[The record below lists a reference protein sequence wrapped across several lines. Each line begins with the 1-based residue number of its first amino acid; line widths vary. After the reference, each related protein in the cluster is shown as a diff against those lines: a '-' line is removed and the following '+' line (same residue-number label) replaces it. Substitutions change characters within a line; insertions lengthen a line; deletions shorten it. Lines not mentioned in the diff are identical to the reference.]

1 MGGVLASG
9 LPACM
14 IRRMSEPPRLRLRL
28 HLGRSIMVGPGKA
41 DLLAAVAATGS
52 ITAAGRTMGMS
63 YKRAWLLVDTMN
75 RCFREPLV
83 AAAKGGVG
91 GGSARLTPAGERVLA
106 LYRGIEAH
114 AAAACAGDMREL
126 AALAVDEP
134 PEG

>member
-1 MGGVLASG
+1 MLVAM
-9 LPACM
+9 PY
-14 IRRMSEPPRLRLRL
+14 PPRLRLRL
-28 HLGRSIMVGPGKA
+28 HLGRSVMVGPGKA

-52 ITAAGRTMGMS
+52 ITAAGRTMSMS

-83 AAAKGGVG
+83 VAAKGGTG

-106 LYRGIEAH
+106 LYRRIEAH
-114 AAAACAGDMREL
+114 AAETCATEMQEL
-126 AALAVDEP
+126 AGLAVDEP

>member
-1 MGGVLASG
+1 
-9 LPACM
+9 
-14 IRRMSEPPRLRLRL
+14 
-28 HLGRSIMVGPGKA
+28 MVGPGKA

-83 AAAKGGVG
+83 AAAKGGAG
-91 GGSARLTPAGERVLA
+91 GGNARLTPAGERVLA
-106 LYRGIEAH
+106 LYRRIEAH

-126 AALAVDEP
+126 ADLAVDEP

>member
-1 MGGVLASG
+1 
-9 LPACM
+9 
-14 IRRMSEPPRLRLRL
+14 MSELPRLRLRL
-28 HLGRSIMVGPGKA
+28 RLHRGRSVMVGPGKA

-83 AAAKGGVG
+83 AAAKGGAG
-91 GGSARLTPAGERVLA
+91 GGNARLTPAGERVLA
-106 LYRGIEAH
+106 LYRRIEAH
-114 AAAACAGDMREL
+114 AATACADDMREL
-126 AALAVDEP
+126 AGLAVDEP

>member
-1 MGGVLASG
+1 
-9 LPACM
+9 
-14 IRRMSEPPRLRLRL
+14 
-28 HLGRSIMVGPGKA
+28 MVGPGKA

-75 RCFREPLV
+75 RCFQEPLV
-83 AAAKGGVG
+83 AAIKGGAG

-106 LYRGIEAH
+106 LYRRIEAH
-114 AAAACAGDMREL
+114 AAEACAGDMREL
-126 AALAVDEP
+126 AGLAVDEP

>member
-1 MGGVLASG
+1 
-9 LPACM
+9 
-14 IRRMSEPPRLRLRL
+14 MSELPRLRLRL
-28 HLGRSIMVGPGKA
+28 HRGRSVMVGPGKA

-83 AAAKGGVG
+83 AAAKGGAG
-91 GGSARLTPAGERVLA
+91 NARLTPAGERVLA
-106 LYRGIEAH
+106 LYRRIEAH
-114 AAAACAGDMREL
+114 AAAACAGDMQEL
-126 AALAVDEP
+126 ADLAVDEP

>member
-1 MGGVLASG
+1 
-9 LPACM
+9 
-14 IRRMSEPPRLRLRL
+14 MSELPRLRLRL
-28 HLGRSIMVGPGKA
+28 RLRLHRGRSVMVGPGKA

-83 AAAKGGVG
+83 AAAKGGAG
-91 GGSARLTPAGERVLA
+91 GGNARLTPAGERVLA
-106 LYRGIEAH
+106 LYRRIEAH

-126 AALAVDEP
+126 ADLAVDEP